1 MQEDESHS
9 VQDQEVG
16 QDLVEKLVD
25 EGGTVNFMHNF
36 KDIINT
42 DNIDEAVSNPLPPKL
57 HRLLRMGLSNK
68 EELETTRRALRS
80 GERSLA
86 NPKLRKILVDLLG
99 KFVDAVEDDNE
110 IFRRMRNRVQKGK
123 SNE

>member
-1 MQEDESHS
+1 MSEKDFDHIAR
-9 VQDQEVG
+9 
-16 QDLVEKLVD
+16 VEKAIA
-25 EGGTVNFMHNF
+25 EKYG
-36 KDIINT
+36 
-42 DNIDEAVSNPLPPKL
+42 DEAVSNPLPPKL

-123 SNE
+123 TNE

>member
-1 MQEDESHS
+1 M
-9 VQDQEVG
+9 
-16 QDLVEKLVD
+16 EKLLE

-36 KDIINT
+36 KDMINT

-123 SNE
+123 TNE

>member
-1 MQEDESHS
+1 M
-9 VQDQEVG
+9 
-16 QDLVEKLVD
+16 EKLLE

>member
-1 MQEDESHS
+1 M
-9 VQDQEVG
+9 
-16 QDLVEKLVD
+16 EKLLD
-25 EGGTVNFMHNF
+25 EDGTVNFMHNF

-42 DNIDEAVSNPLPPKL
+42 DNIDKL

-68 EELETTRRALRS
+68 EELEQTRRALRS

-123 SNE
+123 TNE